1 VEKKLIE
8 LRKKHQE
15 IINKLQALEEQKKV
29 LINEGVRIEG
39 QIDLLE
45 QMLKEKKDDKGV
57 SEKKAE

>member
-1 VEKKLIE
+1 MIE

>member
-8 LRKKHQE
+8 LRKRHQE
-15 IINKLQALEEQKKV
+15 IISKLQALEEQKKV

-45 QMLKEKKDDKGV
+45 QMLKEKKNDKETDG
-57 SEKKAE
+57 KKAE